1 MTERDAP
8 ETNDRDGRH
17 RRMSLRHEAE
27 TDGPSVLHVFPSWG
41 YPSAPFVLAFAV
53 SKADV
58 PETDSAETDD
68 PWRRMPPRRRPLRRM
83 SQRGRKAETD
93 VPETDGTETEEG
105 GDGGH

>member
-1 MTERDAP
+1 MSERDAP
-8 ETNDRDGRH
+8 ETNGRDGRH

-58 PETDSAETDD
+58 PETDAPETEAPESDVPEREESRD
-68 PWRRMPPRRRPLRRM
+68 GGRPRRM
-83 SQRGRKAETD
+83 SPRRKVCIFKDSGRLEWMLLSY
-93 VPETDGTETEEG
+93 
-105 GDGGH
+105 